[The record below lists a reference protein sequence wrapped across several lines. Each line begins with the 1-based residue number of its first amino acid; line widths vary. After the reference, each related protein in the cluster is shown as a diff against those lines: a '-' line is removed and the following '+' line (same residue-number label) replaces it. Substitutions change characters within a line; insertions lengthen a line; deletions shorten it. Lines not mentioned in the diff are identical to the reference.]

1 MKRRDCITLL
11 AGAAVTL
18 PTAARAQQAGQQRR
32 IGLVMAYAEDDVNGQ
47 QQVAAFK
54 EQLQKL
60 GWSEGNSIQIEV
72 RYAADDPAVI
82 KAFAKEL
89 LRLQSELIVSN
100 SNQVTAILKS
110 EVHSVPL
117 VFVSVSDPI
126 GSGFVT
132 DLARPNGNVTGFAN
146 FQASMGGKWLEELR
160 EIAPQVERVGM
171 VMYPEPPNFG
181 YFKSAEAAAPLLK
194 VKLVDLKVQNGA
206 DIERAIAAF
215 ANEPHSGLIVAP
227 NIVTFANSGLIVE
240 LAARNRLPTIYPFA
254 FFARAGGL
262 ISYGFDAYDQFRQ
275 GAIYVDKILRGAK
288 PSDLPVQHPTKF
300 QVVINMKAAK
310 ALGLEVP
317 SQLQQLADEIIE

>member
-1 MKRRDCITLL
+1 M
-11 AGAAVTL
+11 
-18 PTAARAQQAGQQRR
+18 
-32 IGLVMAYAEDDVNGQ
+32 
-47 QQVAAFK
+47 
-54 EQLQKL
+54 
-60 GWSEGNSIQIEV
+60 
-72 RYAADDPAVI
+72 
-82 KAFAKEL
+82 
-89 LRLQSELIVSN
+89 
-100 SNQVTAILKS
+100 
-110 EVHSVPL
+110 

-171 VMYPEPPNFG
+171 VMHPEPPNFG
-181 YFKSAEAAAPLLK
+181 YFKSAEGAASLRK

-206 DIERAIAAF
+206 DIERAITAF
-215 ANEPHSGLIVAP
+215 ASEPHSGLIVAP

-262 ISYGFDAYDQFRQ
+262 ISYGFDAFDQFRQ

-288 PSDLPVQHPTKF
+288 PSDLPIQHPTKF
-300 QVVINMKAAK
+300 QIVINMKAAK

-317 SQLQQLADEIIE
+317 SQLQHLADEIIE